1 MLYMFLAEGF
11 EETEAIGSLDVI
23 RRAGIEIKTVGVSGK
38 EVCGSHGVSV
48 IADIEMSDISFD
60 DMRGVIL
67 PGGMPGTTN
76 LQNDESVKKCILY
89 CAENDLLV
97 AAICAAPMVLGE
109 LELLNGKNAV
119 CYPGFE
125 KYLKGAKICNDG
137 AVMDGNIVTGKGAGA
152 SMLFGAKI
160 VDFFMPGKG
169 AEILEQMQ
177 HINGQVD

>member
-11 EETEAIGSLDVI
+11 EETEAIASLDVI

-38 EVCGSHGVSV
+38 EVCGSHGVKV
-48 IADIEMSDISFD
+48 LADIELSDVSFE

-76 LQNDESVKKCILY
+76 LQNNEEVKKSILY
-89 CAENDLLV
+89 CAENNLLV
-97 AAICAAPMVLGE
+97 AAICAAPMVLGG
-109 LELLNGKNAV
+109 LGLLKGKNAV

-125 KYLKGAKICNDG
+125 QYLDGATLCADG
-137 AVMDGNIVTGKGAGA
+137 AVMDGNVVTGKGAGA

-169 AEILEQMQ
+169 EEILAQMQ
-177 HINGQVD
+177 HLID

>member
-38 EVCGSHGVSV
+38 EVCGSHGVRIV
-48 IADIEMSDISFD
+48 ADIGMSEVSFE
-60 DMRGVIL
+60 DMQGVIL

-76 LQNDESVKKCILY
+76 LQNDETVKKSILY
-89 CAENDLLV
+89 CAENNLLI
-97 AAICAAPMVLGE
+97 AAICAAPMVFGGLGV
-109 LELLNGKNAV
+109 LKNKNAV

-125 KYLKGAKICNDG
+125 QYLDGAKLCTDG
-137 AVMDGNIVTGKGAGA
+137 AVMDGNIVTGKGAGV

-169 AEILEQMQ
+169 EEILAQMQ
-177 HINGQVD
+177 HYIG